1 MLGKCLSLENL
12 RFSSFPYSGPSAL
25 FLSLRLIQSVL
36 DFFVTF
42 FIKEKSKENLKHER
56 WPLQPHLR
64 ITQRLAISSDREHK
78 TLIGT
83 NRRPVKK
90 QIPAV
95 DIPVKHQ
102 VGIGHFHLF
111 GIEVSSGRDFP
122 VFRDRHISSKRQR
135 MIWCVFSLVKCF
147 LIAVDRVRKQVIK
160 TDLPWNFETHYLRW
174 HDHPILVLRIP
185 GSGH

>member
-12 RFSSFPYSGPSAL
+12 IFLCFTYRGRWGL

-83 NRRPVKK
+83 NQSFMLTIRGNGQALSNAQVRLQRP
-90 QIPAV
+90 P
-95 DIPVKHQ
+95 
-102 VGIGHFHLF
+102 F
-111 GIEVSSGRDFP
+111 
-122 VFRDRHISSKRQR
+122 
-135 MIWCVFSLVKCF
+135 
-147 LIAVDRVRKQVIK
+147 
-160 TDLPWNFETHYLRW
+160 
-174 HDHPILVLRIP
+174 VL
-185 GSGH
+185 